1 MSTTPLFPSFDGLMS
16 LSKHE
21 GVDIRPTLLRV
32 LTDLYVQAAKH
43 TEAERRQFS
52 ELASRLIDGVDD
64 ATRAAV
70 RARLSVCPDTPEPI
84 AEKLGLGPQRPP
96 SLAHAPASQTV
107 AMPEREEITA
117 TPAALRP
124 PLAMRPADAAE
135 IERVFAAAKG
145 LERVRILQ
153 NLDTSPLQ
161 PAVRP
166 GPRRA
171 ARAIETLEMA
181 AFACDPES
189 FALELSTVLLLPIK
203 AAERIVDDVD
213 GEAIACACK
222 AIGMGDEVFQRVLLF
237 LKPALGASVIDV
249 FRLARLYAVLSE
261 RASLIMVSVWR
272 GATVAHMATRHST
285 ALYDD
290 ERRRARSATTSR
302 PQVATRPALPQPS
315 RSRSA
320 T

>member
-1 MSTTPLFPSFDGLMS
+1 MSTMPLFPSFDGLMS

-70 RARLSVCPDTPEPI
+70 RARLSVCPDTPEAI
-84 AEKLGLGPQRPP
+84 AEKLGLI
-96 SLAHAPASQTV
+96 
-107 AMPEREEITA
+107 PERAQAPIIAPSGTVHGAPERDDMTA
-117 TPAALRP
+117 TPSALRP
-124 PLAMRPADAAE
+124 QLAMRPTDAAE
-135 IERVFAAAKG
+135 IERVFATAKG

-153 NLDTSPLQ
+153 NLDSSPLM

-171 ARAIETLEMA
+171 ARAVETLEMA
-181 AFACDPES
+181 AFACDGES
-189 FALELSTVLLLPIK
+189 FALELSSVLLLPTR
-203 AAERIVDDVD
+203 AADRIVEDA
-213 GEAIACACK
+213 GFEPIACACK
-222 AIGMGDEVFQRVLLF
+222 AVGMPDEVFQRVLLF
-237 LKPALGASVIDV
+237 LKPELGASVMDV
-249 FRLARLYAVLSE
+249 FRLARLYSVLSE

-272 GATVAHMATRHST
+272 GATVSHVPARHSAT
-285 ALYDD
+285 LYDD
-290 ERRRARSATTSR
+290 ERRRARLASTGR
-302 PQVATRPALPQPS
+302 PQSTARPALPQQNKS
-315 RSRSA
+315 RSGG
-320 T
+320 